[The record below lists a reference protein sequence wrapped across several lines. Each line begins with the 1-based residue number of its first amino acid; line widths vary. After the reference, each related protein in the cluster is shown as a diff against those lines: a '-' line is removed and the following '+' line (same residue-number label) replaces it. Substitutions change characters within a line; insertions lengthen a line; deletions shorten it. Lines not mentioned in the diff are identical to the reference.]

1 MPKKQ
6 GNGDGSIFYDEKR
19 KRWRG
24 QITLGTDS
32 KGKLVRK
39 SVSGKN
45 KTEVR
50 EKIKDLLATNAD
62 INLKSDDVTVKEW
75 LEIWFENYSKPKLS
89 INSYKGYK
97 NVVDNYLIPYLGYNR
112 LRDLTTLDVQKAYN
126 VIFGD
131 RNKYSQAFA
140 RKIANVLNTALKQAV
155 IDKYI
160 SSNPCIGAFLPKVRP
175 PRKVVAMTIED
186 QKIMV
191 ERWKG
196 DPLCYIFIFM
206 LATGMRI
213 SEATG
218 LTWEFV
224 DLENRKL
231 EIKKIMIEI
240 SGRAEFKDSAKTESG
255 NRTMY
260 LNEMAMSILCKQKDL
275 IEDKLN
281 FLDLVFPNNNYNFRC
296 TANLRRLLD
305 RTFKETGVK
314 RYNMHALRHTYATR
328 MVEKGVNIKFLQ
340 ETLGHKRVETTLQIY
355 SSALAD
361 FQRKQADEI
370 NIFD

>member
-6 GNGDGSIFYDEKR
+6 GNGGGSVFYDSKL
-19 KRWRG
+19 KLWRG
-24 QITLGTDS
+24 QVTLGTTFD
-32 KGKLVRK
+32 GKLIRK

-45 KTEVR
+45 KTEIR
-50 EKIKDLLATNAD
+50 EKIKEILENSSD
-62 INLKSDDVTVKEW
+62 ISLKNNDITVKQW
-75 LEIWFENYSKPKLS
+75 LEIWLENYSKPKLS
-89 INSYKGYK
+89 INSYRGYK
-97 NVVDNYLIPYLGYNR
+97 NVVDNYLTPHLGHYR
-112 LRDLTTLDVQKAYN
+112 LKELTTIDIQKAYN
-126 VIFGD
+126 IIFGD

-140 RKIANVLNTALKQAV
+140 RKIANILNSALKQATYE
-155 IDKYI
+155 KYI
-160 SSNPCIGAFLPKVRP
+160 SSNPCLGAFLPKVRP
-175 PRKVVAMTIED
+175 PRKVVAMTVED
-186 QKIMV
+186 QRIMV
-191 ERWKG
+191 ERWKN

-218 LTWEFV
+218 LTWEYV
-224 DLENRKL
+224 DLKNRKL
-231 EIKKIMIEI
+231 DIRKIMIEI

-255 NRTMY
+255 NRTIY

-275 IEDKLN
+275 IEDKIN

-314 RYNMHALRHTYATR
+314 RYTMHALRHTYATR

-355 SSALAD
+355 SSALVD